1 MRRFWCLA
9 AGILGCGGSG
19 EVGVTPPPVTVA
31 TVSIGGASVATVLVG
46 SSATLTATAR
56 DAQNNPL
63 TAKAITWSSGTPTVA
78 SVTAGGIVIG
88 VAPGTAQI
96 RATSEDKFAEVA
108 VTVRPQ
114 PWSLTGTLANG
125 RTLLTLTLLADGS
138 ALAVGGQ
145 VLGTPFQTIRT
156 SERYDPATG
165 TWRAAGSMTTGRANH
180 VAIRLLNGKV
190 LVAGGYTLEP
200 SSTRLASAEVFDPAT
215 ESWSVTGSML
225 EARDLAAASLL
236 PDGRVLV
243 AGGSAAGSDLSALAT
258 TEIYDPVTGR
268 WTAAANMTVARGG
281 HTATALSNG
290 KVVVVGGASG
300 TFAAPNLHVSAE
312 VFDPATGAWSATGSV
327 SVARG
332 FHRAV
337 ALPNGQLLI
346 TGGSNFTSAVF
357 PATDIYDAATGAWT
371 PSTALGTGR
380 ISHTASV
387 LANGRVLIAGGGG
400 TAVLGSAE
408 VFDVTSA
415 RWTAAGDLRV
425 PRSNHAA
432 VLLLNG
438 KVLVAGGQ
446 GAGASTSA
454 ELFDP
459 G

>member
-215 ESWSVTGSML
+215 ESWSVT
-225 EARDLAAASLL
+225 
-236 PDGRVLV
+236 
-243 AGGSAAGSDLSALAT
+243 
-258 TEIYDPVTGR
+258 
-268 WTAAANMTVARGG
+268 VARGG

-400 TAVLGSAE
+400 NGVLGSTE